1 VRDVR
6 QLDIVDEERAAG
18 EKFLVFIPGDP
29 LAEYTVPHV
38 RTLPFSIRVLT
49 PWAETPCRVQN
60 TERTEEQESDNR
72 SMEIAT
78 TEQTRLLITC
88 VLEKEKPLTRAAM
101 GVKPEAGKRTRRT
114 GKNLIAFRKMLKAER
129 KKGARVEELAEQH
142 GVSTAYIYRLGA

>member
-1 VRDVR
+1 
-6 QLDIVDEERAAG
+6 
-18 EKFLVFIPGDP
+18 
-29 LAEYTVPHV
+29 
-38 RTLPFSIRVLT
+38 
-49 PWAETPCRVQN
+49 
-60 TERTEEQESDNR
+60 
-72 SMEIAT
+72 MEIAT

-88 VLEKEKPLTRAAM
+88 VLEKDKPLTRAAK